1 MAETS
6 SGPSGRP
13 SPEAKQLEL
22 GADDLPF
29 VESVS
34 PDNFDPPPQLPPPP
48 PLESGNEVATI
59 RVFYGTDRR
68 PTGSEKLNEFYGGDR
83 GSLSV
88 GFCDVSIPPNH
99 KRGKLEAPSI
109 WRFEIRENPNRHVML
124 RSVQPVDGATFVN
137 SLMSTVSSSIRR
149 VSVANEVR
157 EIGGEVFVFVHGY
170 NVTFKD
176 AARRTAQMAHDLEF
190 PGVPVLFS
198 WPSLG
203 EGTLA
208 GYREDERSAEWCEE
222 DVMDFVT
229 VIAEQ
234 SGARR
239 IHLIAH
245 SMGNRV
251 LTGVLRRLAYS
262 YRSGNIPKFNE
273 VILTAPDVDAETFK
287 LAIAPRITGIA
298 DRFTVYASQN
308 DVALKASA
316 VIHTDGTRLGQG
328 GRYLT
333 AFPRFRKIDMIDA
346 SNVDTSL
353 FAVNHFYYGDS
364 PTVLDDIANVLI
376 GARAESR
383 GLKTLIPK
391 TAWRVPKRLSRLETL
406 WR

>member
-1 MAETS
+1 MIRGMKSLEDDVHRLLLLSVICCCVFGCSKQKDDATGAMS
-6 SGPSGRP
+6 SGPKADNAPEVAQIDPGDDGLPSGETVP
-13 SPEAKQLEL
+13 
-22 GADDLPF
+22 
-29 VESVS
+29 
-34 PDNFDPPPQLPPPP
+34 PDNSEPPLLSPAPPQK
-48 PLESGNEVATI
+48 SRNELTAI
-59 RVFYGTDRR
+59 RVFYGTDRQ
-68 PTGSEKLNEFYGGDR
+68 PTGSEKLNEFYGGNR

-137 SLMSTVSSSIRR
+137 SLRTAVSSSIRKS
-149 VSVANEVR
+149 SVANEVA
-157 EIGGEVFVFVHGY
+157 EIGGELFVFVHGY

-176 AARRTAQMAHDLEF
+176 AARRTAQMAYDLGF
-190 PGVPVLFS
+190 PGVPVMFS

-203 EGTLA
+203 EGNLA

-262 YRSGNIPKFNE
+262 HRSGNVPKFNE
-273 VILTAPDVDAETFK
+273 VILMSM
-287 LAIAPRITGIA
+287 PRHLSW
-298 DRFTVYASQN
+298 RS
-308 DVALKASA
+308 L
-316 VIHTDGTRLGQG
+316 LGLPVS
-328 GRYLT
+328 R
-333 AFPRFRKIDMIDA
+333 I
-346 SNVDTSL
+346 V
-353 FAVNHFYYGDS
+353 S
-364 PTVLDDIANVLI
+364 P
-376 GARAESR
+376 SMPH
-383 GLKTLIPK
+383 KTM
-391 TAWRVPKRLSRLETL
+391 SRL
-406 WR
+406 RCRA